1 MNGLLDNGQVE
12 KRPTGGCR
20 TVNDEADVGSSALAA
35 IVVRCICVAT
45 GTKNDIHGCSQ
56 QALQASYVCVVLGL

>member
-1 MNGLLDNGQVE
+1 
-12 KRPTGGCR
+12 
-20 TVNDEADVGSSALAA
+20 
-35 IVVRCICVAT
+35 VRCICVAT